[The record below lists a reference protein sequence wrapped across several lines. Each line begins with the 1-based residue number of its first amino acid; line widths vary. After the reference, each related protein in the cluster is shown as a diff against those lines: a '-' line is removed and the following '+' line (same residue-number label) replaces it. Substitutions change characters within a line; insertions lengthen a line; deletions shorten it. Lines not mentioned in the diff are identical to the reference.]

1 MLFNLHT
8 WPIPHLVFSLC
19 AFEEVY
25 HNATYHSP
33 FLQHIY
39 HELELFSF
47 TTFNLNSI
55 FKLKI
60 TSMPMKF
67 Y

>member
-1 MLFNLHT
+1 MLFNLYT
-8 WPIPHLVFSLC
+8 WPITHLVFSLF
-19 AFEEVY
+19 AFEEIY

-39 HELELFSF
+39 YELELFYS
-47 TTFNLNSI
+47 TFNLNSI